1 MVSLMN
7 EPDLTTQIL
16 LTVVTLGYSL
26 IPSIADFNKTHATNP
41 LWTGHARYHVVWQV
55 SSYIFL
61 ALGVLY
67 LIWAP
72 SEDYVF
78 RLELAGLCA
87 IAVYGG
93 FFAALFALPLYNG
106 RTADVNGVPMVKITD
121 TVVIDLNIIVFTI
134 MAIFLIIAEYRMH
147 A

>member
-1 MVSLMN
+1 MGG
-7 EPDLTTQIL
+7 PDLTTQIL

-67 LIWAP
+67 LVWAP

-78 RLELAGLCA
+78 RMKLAGFCA

-93 FFAALFALPLYNG
+93 FFTALFTLRMYDG
-106 RTADVNGVPMVKITD
+106 RIADVNGVPMVKITD
-121 TVVIDLNIIVFTI
+121 KIVWDLNIIVFTI
-134 MAIFLIIAEYRMH
+134 MAIFLSIAEYRMFS
-147 A
+147 

>member
-1 MVSLMN
+1 MTMDG
-7 EPDLTTQIL
+7 PDLTTQIL
-16 LTVVTLGYSL
+16 LTVATLGYSL

-55 SSYIFL
+55 SSYIIL
-61 ALGVLY
+61 GLGVLY

-78 RLELAGLCA
+78 RMKLAGCCG

-93 FFAALFALPLYNG
+93 FFTALFTLRMYDG
-106 RTADVNGVPMVKITD
+106 RIADVNGVPMVKITD
-121 TVVIDLNIIVFTI
+121 KIVWDLNIIVFTI
-134 MAIFLIIAEYRMH
+134 MTIFLGIAEYRMFS
-147 A
+147 